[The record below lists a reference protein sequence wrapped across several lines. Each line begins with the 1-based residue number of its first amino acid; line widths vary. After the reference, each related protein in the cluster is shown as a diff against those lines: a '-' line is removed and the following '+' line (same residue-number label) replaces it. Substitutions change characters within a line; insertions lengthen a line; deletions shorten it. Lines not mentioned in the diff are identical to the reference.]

1 MKNFFEINRTF
12 TVKTNQFVNRA
23 LVAKKKIFVALMALS
38 LVGMFFSSCNNG
50 LESTADPATQPI
62 AGKTYRANDAGDGYV
77 KFTFHMNLKCTM
89 EAKEDGKAP
98 VSGSF
103 YEWWMSPNDPDVV
116 IRYAQ
121 GAYDKRTGASL
132 SGKEFLSGSYDASAK
147 TVTLSGDV
155 EGTHVN
161 FILNEVQ

>member
-1 MKNFFEINRTF
+1 MI
-12 TVKTNQFVNRA
+12 
-23 LVAKKKIFVALMALS
+23 KKIFVALMVLS
-38 LVGMFFSSCNNG
+38 LVSMSFTSCDNGNDSS
-50 LESTADPATQPI
+50 ADPATQPI
-62 AGKTYRANDAGDGYV
+62 AGKTYRANDAGDAYV
-77 KFTFHMNLKCTM
+77 QFTFHMNLKCTM
-89 EAKEDGKAP
+89 EAKEAGKAP
-98 VSGSF
+98 VSGS
-103 YEWWMSPNDPDVV
+103 YYDWWMSPGDPDVT

-132 SGKEFLSGSYDASAK
+132 AGKEFLSGSYDATAK

>member
-1 MKNFFEINRTF
+1 MI
-12 TVKTNQFVNRA
+12 
-23 LVAKKKIFVALMALS
+23 KKIFVALMALS
-38 LVGMFFSSCNNG
+38 LVSMSFTSCDNGNDSS
-50 LESTADPATQPI
+50 ADPATQPI
-62 AGKTYRANDAGDGYV
+62 AGKTYRANEAGDAYV
-77 KFTFHMNLKCTM
+77 QFTFHMNLKCTM
-89 EAKEDGKAP
+89 EAKEAGKAP
-98 VSGSF
+98 VSGSY
-103 YEWWMSPNDPDVV
+103 YEWWMSPGDPDVT

-132 SGKEFLSGSYDASAK
+132 SGKEFLSGSYDATAK

>member
-1 MKNFFEINRTF
+1 MKNFFEINR
-12 TVKTNQFVNRA
+12 A
-23 LVAKKKIFVALMALS
+23 LVAKKKVFISLLALS
-38 LVGMFFSSCNNG
+38 LVCIGFSSCDNG
-50 LESTADPATQPI
+50 LESSADPTTQPI
-62 AGKTYRANDAGDGYV
+62 AGKTYRANDVGDGYV

-98 VSGSF
+98 VSGSY